1 MKTKSVSR
9 NALKSKNLIIKKKT
23 TIKFLEKEFE
33 QILISEYENKV
44 CINQE
49 YISRLYKFFKYI
61 IIYKNILN
69 IIFEKDNNLFNNLI
83 NKFDNV
89 LIFSDDSE
97 KFFESNP
104 YYILIKY
111 DNIEKT
117 IKEFLNSLSNDNR
130 IKLNN
135 KINEFKLNNLND
147 NLYKELKE
155 KIVKQFNNY
164 YFAIQIFLILQNYK
178 NNVKDSNKYIIKH
191 YLKLF
196 EWLIETNIV
205 IDENFLKPIKKI
217 KKNYPIL
224 KNSGIYG
231 PKTDN
236 KIKELL
242 KHGFTSKILDLL
254 KLTDRKQL
262 CFLSNDQKENLID
275 NIFTILNIKQKNL
288 EKNITSIINNIIL

>member
-1 MKTKSVSR
+1 MKKKNVSR
-9 NALKSKNLIIKKKT
+9 NALKPKSNLIKKT
-23 TIKFLEKEFE
+23 TIKFLEKELE
-33 QILISEYENKV
+33 QIIISESEIKV
-44 CINQE
+44 CINE
-49 YISRLYKFFKYI
+49 KYISRLYKFFKYI

-117 IKEFLNSLSNDNR
+117 IKDFLNSLSNDNR

-242 KHGFTSKILDLL
+242 KHGLTSKILDLL